1 MSSAQISSSLQPLRV
16 LHLVSRDAQA
26 GLMERSTL
34 RAALTAIPRTVVEP
48 HVVRFSNEDAES
60 TTLRLLG
67 VPVHDIALSRR
78 QFSPMAL
85 RKLNA
90 IAHACSP
97 HIVHAWNHTAQ
108 LAAVMLESHLPAPA
122 RMVWT
127 MTSTRPQAGLIAQA
141 RMHAVL
147 KWAHRADAIVYGSVA
162 SATAHHDAGFPNER
176 HRIVA
181 PGVNAE
187 LYKPDFSRRRQV
199 REQIGIASDAFV
211 IGMHAPFGR
220 FVDHAL
226 LLQAA
231 AKLSAEYP
239 RLQLLLGG
247 AQVELQNA
255 ALTSLLRQVPTLSK
269 RVHAVGKSL
278 DMAELF
284 NASDIACFT
293 ATVDSRRLDIAA
305 AMLCGLPCVA
315 TSVGAQRELLGDFG
329 MGVAPE
335 SVHGLVEALR
345 KVATL
350 SSAERALMAQ
360 RAREHALRNYTVKRT
375 AGRYQR
381 LYEKL
386 QNSGE

>member
-1 MSSAQISSSLQPLRV
+1 MSSAQASSSLQPLRV

-26 GLMERSTL
+26 GMVERSTL
-34 RAALTAIPRTVVEP
+34 RAALTGIARTVVEP
-48 HVVRFSNEDAES
+48 HVVHFSKEDAES

-85 RKLNA
+85 RELNA
-90 IAHACSP
+90 IAQSCSP
-97 HIVHAWNHTAQ
+97 HIVHAWDHTAQ
-108 LAAVMLESHLPAPA
+108 LAAVMLESHLPVPA

-127 MTSTRPQAGLIAQA
+127 MTSTRPQTGLIAQA

-147 KWAHRADAIVYGSVA
+147 KWAQRADAIVYDSAA
-162 SATAHHDAGFPNER
+162 SASAHHDSGFPSER

-187 LYKPDFSRRRQV
+187 LYKPDFARRRQV
-199 REQIGIASDAFV
+199 REHVGIAADAFV
-211 IGMHAPFGR
+211 IGMYAPFGR
-220 FVDHAL
+220 FVDHGL
-226 LLQAA
+226 LLKASA
-231 AKLSAEYP
+231 ELSAEHP
-239 RLQLLLGG
+239 QLQVLLGG

-255 ALTSLLRQVPTLSK
+255 ALTALLRQVPALSK
-269 RVHAVGKSL
+269 RVHVVGKAL

-284 NASDIACFT
+284 NASDLACFT
-293 ATVDSRRLDIAA
+293 TTVDSRRLDIVA

-315 TSVGAQRELLGDFG
+315 ISVGAQRELLGDFG
-329 MGVAPE
+329 IGIAPD
-335 SVHGLVEALR
+335 SVHGLVAALR
-345 KVATL
+345 KLVRL
-350 SSAERALMAQ
+350 SPAERALMAQ

-386 QNSGE
+386 QNSGG